1 MWCCRFMFVCM
12 YICMYVYPSHSTRDI
27 LIAQLL
33 TAIAL
38 FPAVCRRHARQVGP
52 TLHHHW
58 PQTCSLCRLITVH
71 CVQLS
76 LLFNHADTST
86 IWMWSSCTPHG
97 PDPCPCPLGK
107 CTTSVQYM
115 CTIMWVS
122 IGQHVHSCPRLLT
135 PSKLSHMSFLHPAMS
150 LTLAKLTQSRT
161 STTW

>member
-1 MWCCRFMFVCM
+1 MRCCRFTFVCM
-12 YICMYVYPSHSTRDI
+12 YICIYVYPSHSTRDT

-33 TAIAL
+33 AAIAL
-38 FPAVCRRHARQVGP
+38 FPAVCRRHARQVGS

-58 PQTCSLCRLITVH
+58 PRICSLYRLITVH
-71 CVQLS
+71 CIQLS

-86 IWMWSSCTPHG
+86 IWLRPSCTPHVL
-97 PDPCPCPLGK
+97 DPCPCPLGK

-122 IGQHVHSCPRLLT
+122 IGQHVHSCSRSLT
-135 PSKLSHMSFLHPAMS
+135 PSKLSHKSFLHPAMS

-161 STTW
+161 STSW